1 MYREE
6 SQPRNCPEIL
16 KQYLLTTFLPSPYHW
31 PLLHGE
37 RFSPASGRRIIGGAL
52 DNAFAA
58 WIGHPVILQLALG
71 DIRVPLRGKLLKDS
85 GETLRMRIGEKW
97 DVDIYKAMVMAVEED
112 SMATLPA

>member
-6 SQPRNCPEIL
+6 NQPRNCSEIL

-52 DNAFAA
+52 DNALAA
-58 WIGHPVILQLALG
+58 WIGHPVILQLALR
-71 DIRVPLRGKLLKDS
+71 DIRVPLRGKLLTDS
-85 GETLRMRIGEKW
+85 AETLWLRIREILDG
-97 DVDIYKAMVMAVEED
+97 DIYK
-112 SMATLPA
+112 PI